1 MEKGKEPEVA
11 PKEEAHP
18 TGGAEPPKT
27 ETSAPSPV
35 KREVLDSDDDDDDN
49 DELDGAL
56 LNDPTLRIYPLTDT
70 ITT

>member
-27 ETSAPSPV
+27 EPSAPPPV
-35 KREVLDSDDDDDDN
+35 KQETPDSDNDDDDDD
-49 DELDGAL
+49 ELDGVL
-56 LNDPTLRIYPLTDT
+56 LNDPALRISPLTDP
-70 ITT
+70 ITM